1 MKKMGF
7 GKKSDGDEDPN
18 RSGLFGRKK
27 APVDDNPYAQQ
38 PAEDPY
44 ARKTPYQ
51 QARAGLPGGPR
62 PGGGGGLP
70 SGPGPRASGGP
81 PPPYSNSPQPS
92 VGSGGGGGYG
102 SDKLGATGGYG
113 TNRYDNSNAPAYGSG
128 PRQSPAPSRGPT
140 RGPGGYGGLG
150 RTDTSA
156 TDDNRDALFSGA
168 QSRYQQASNDRYGQ
182 GQSGTAGGSYDGYGA
197 QRELTEEEQE
207 QEDVRNMSNQIRDVR
222 QESVRTLDRS
232 LAMADQ
238 AIETSLGT
246 YARLGAQSERL
257 YNTEKNL
264 DLAAN
269 QSRIAGEKASELK
282 TLNRSMFAVHVSN
295 PFTSGKRAA
304 QRDQDVLDKHREE
317 RDRRQATRQDAFA
330 ASQRMESSFRDIT
343 RQQPQGLLGM
353 PKTSAAER
361 SKHLFVDDDEDP
373 ELAEQDERDEEAID
387 NKLSEL
393 HGRVGML
400 NTIGRRMGEEV
411 DSQIGHIDRI
421 AAKVSNL
428 PLPVKHFIFQRTVL
442 LTVLLHTERCC
453 RRRSED
459 EPGAA
464 QPHSLGLN
472 FLLLE
477 YGIWNNH
484 HDCIHYQQKMTWP
497 C

>member
-7 GKKSDGDEDPN
+7 SKKSDGDDDSN

-27 APVDDNPYAQQ
+27 AAQEENPYAQQ

-44 ARKTPYQ
+44 AKKTPYQ

-62 PGGGGGLP
+62 PGGAGGGLP
-70 SGPGPRASGGP
+70 SGPGPRGGGP
-81 PPPYSNSPQPS
+81 PPPYSNSPQP
-92 VGSGGGGGYG
+92 GGGASGGYG
-102 SDKLGATGGYG
+102 ADKLGATGGYG
-113 TNRYDNSNAPAYGSG
+113 ANRYDSSSAPAYGQR
-128 PRQSPAPSRGPT
+128 PSPAPSRGPT

-150 RTDTSA
+150 RNDSSA

-168 QSRYQQASNDRYGQ
+168 QARETQRYETAGNDRYGQ
-182 GQSGTAGGSYDGYGA
+182 GQSGAAGGSYDGYGV
-197 QRELTEEEQE
+197 QRELTEQEQE
-207 QEDVRNMSNQIRDVR
+207 QEDVRGMSRQIRDVR

-246 YARLGAQSERL
+246 YARLGAQGERL

-269 QSRIAGEKASELK
+269 QSRIAAEKASELK

-304 QRDQDVLDKHREE
+304 QRDQDVLDKHRDE
-317 RDRRQATRQDAFA
+317 RDRREATRKDAFA
-330 ASQRMESSFRDIT
+330 ANQRMESSFKDIG
-343 RQQPQGLLGM
+343 RPPQGLLGL

-361 SKHLFVDDDEDP
+361 SKHLFVDDDDDP
-373 ELAEQDERDEEAID
+373 DLAAEDERDEEAID
-387 NKLSEL
+387 SKLADL

-411 DSQIGHIDRI
+411 DSQIVHIKRI
-421 AAKVSNL
+421 EGKSDAVDDGVRMNRE
-428 PLPVKHFIFQRTVL
+428 Q
-442 LTVLLHTERCC
+442 
-453 RRRSED
+453 
-459 EPGAA
+459 
-464 QPHSLGLN
+464 LN
-472 FLLLE
+472 R
-477 YGIWNNH
+477 IR
-484 HDCIHYQQKMTWP
+484 
-497 C
+497 